1 MRRKWSEQMNFLGVG
16 PGELVLILVIAV
28 IVLGPDKIPE
38 TMRTIGKAMREIR
51 AITEGFQKELN
62 KELAEV
68 TKEPATPPSPAQP
81 TTQPA
86 GSAVG
91 DSGAQAPIV
100 ANAELPPPYGPATVS
115 GSAEVAAATIS
126 DEGLPEAADETHLA
140 SEVNRSEG
148 EPNSGKPSAPVT
160 ADRA

>member
-1 MRRKWSEQMNFLGVG
+1 MNFLGIG

-51 AITEGFQKELN
+51 TITEGFQKELN

-68 TKEPATPPSPAQP
+68 TKEPAALPAPAQP

-86 GSAVG
+86 DPATG
-91 DSGAQAPIV
+91 DGGAQAPV
-100 ANAELPPPYGPATVS
+100 AVNAELPPPYGPAATP
-115 GSAEVAAATIS
+115 GPDVAAESTMS
-126 DEGLPEAADETHLA
+126 DEGLPEAAGETHLA
-140 SEVNRSEG
+140 NEVSPSVV
-148 EPNSGKPSAPVT
+148 EPNSEEPSAPVT